1 MEINNEIIIQRIEEI
16 YRKYGVSTKFIESL
30 NSEQKIKGMKGIL
43 AELDIKKEK
52 EYSAED
58 LLFIRKVYAM
68 FC

>member
-52 EYSAED
+52 EYSAKD